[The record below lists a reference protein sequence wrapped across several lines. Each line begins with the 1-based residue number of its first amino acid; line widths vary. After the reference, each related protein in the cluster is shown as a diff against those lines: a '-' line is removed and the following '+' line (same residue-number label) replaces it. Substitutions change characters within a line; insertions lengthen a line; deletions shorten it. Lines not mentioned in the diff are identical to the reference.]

1 MFVGDIK
8 WGAVNVAVVPV
19 IVVSTGLLHDNGEGG
34 IAAVFFVAIGLVFT
48 GIDILFLQQSQP
60 LPDKMGFMSCWFAVS
75 L

>member
-1 MFVGDIK
+1 MFVGDVE

-48 GIDILFLQQSQP
+48 GIDILLLQ
-60 LPDKMGFMSCWFAVS
+60 
-75 L
+75 